1 MQVSWT
7 GGIDMK
13 HEKSCGAVVYRIWD
27 GRLYFLVEHMKLGH
41 ISIPKGHVEGNE
53 TEEETARREIKEE
66 TNLDVRMDT
75 GFRQEVSYSPAPGI
89 LKQVVFFAAEA
100 VSREMKNQEC
110 EVSGLEWLP
119 DGEAIRAMTYGTDK
133 EVLTHALEYLRHKHG
148 LNT

>member
-1 MQVSWT
+1 
-7 GGIDMK
+7 MK
-13 HEKSCGAVVYRIWD
+13 HEKSCGAVVYRMEEGQIF
-27 GRLYFLVEHMKLGH
+27 FLVEHMRLGH

-75 GFRQEVSYSPAPGI
+75 AFRHEISYSPASGI

-100 VSREMKNQEC
+100 VSMEMKNQEC

-119 DGEAIRAMTYGTDK
+119 QDEAIRAVTYGTDK
-133 EVLTHALEYLRHKHG
+133 EVLAHAVEYLGRKHG
-148 LNT
+148 GQQA

>member
-1 MQVSWT
+1 
-7 GGIDMK
+7 MK
-13 HEKSCGAVVYRIWD
+13 HEKSCGAVVYRFED
-27 GRLYFLVEHMKLGH
+27 DRLYFLVEHMRLGH

-75 GFRQEVSYSPAPGI
+75 AFRHEISYSPASGI

-119 DGEAIRAMTYGTDK
+119 QDEAIRAVTYDTDK
-133 EVLTHALEYLRHKHG
+133 EVLSHAAEYLGREHG
-148 LNT
+148 GKQE

>member
-1 MQVSWT
+1 
-7 GGIDMK
+7 MK
-13 HEKSCGAVVYRIWD
+13 HEKSCGAVVYRMEE
-27 GRLYFLVEHMKLGH
+27 GQLFFLVEHMKMGH

-75 GFRQEVSYSPAPGI
+75 AFRHEISYSPASGI

-100 VSREMKNQEC
+100 VSMEMKNQEC

-119 DGEAIRAMTYGTDK
+119 HDEAVRAVTYDTDK
-133 EVLTHALEYLRHKHG
+133 EVLSHAAEYLGRKHG
-148 LNT
+148 GKQE

>member
-1 MQVSWT
+1 
-7 GGIDMK
+7 MK
-13 HEKSCGAVVYRIWD
+13 HEKSCGAVVYTIRE
-27 GRLYFLVEHMKLGH
+27 GQLFFLVEHMKLGH
-41 ISIPKGHVEGNE
+41 VSIPKGHVEGNE

-75 GFRQEVSYSPAPGI
+75 AFRQEVSYSPAVGI

-100 VSREMKNQEC
+100 VSTDMKNQEC

-119 DGEAIRAMTYGTDK
+119 HDNAIQAMTYDTDK
-133 EVLTHALEYLRHKHG
+133 EVLSGAVEYLSRKHG

>member
-1 MQVSWT
+1 
-7 GGIDMK
+7 MK
-13 HEKSCGAVVYRIWD
+13 HEKSCGAVVYRMEE
-27 GRLYFLVEHMKLGH
+27 GQLFFLVEHMKMGH
-41 ISIPKGHVEGNE
+41 ISIPKGHVEGSE

-75 GFRQEVSYSPAPGI
+75 AFRHEISYSPASGI

-119 DGEAIRAMTYGTDK
+119 HDEAVRAVTYDTDK
-133 EVLTHALEYLRHKHG
+133 EVLSHAAEYLGRNR
-148 LNT
+148 LLLS

>member
-1 MQVSWT
+1 
-7 GGIDMK
+7 MK
-13 HEKSCGAVVYRIWD
+13 HEKSCGAVVYRFEG
-27 GRLYFLVEHMKLGH
+27 GRLYFLVEHMRLGH

-75 GFRQEVSYSPAPGI
+75 AFRHEISYSPASGI

-119 DGEAIRAMTYGTDK
+119 QDEAVRAVTYDTDK
-133 EVLTHALEYLRHKHG
+133 EVLSHAVEYLGRKHG
-148 LNT
+148 GKQE

>member
-1 MQVSWT
+1 
-7 GGIDMK
+7 MK
-13 HEKSCGAVVYRIWD
+13 HEKSCGAVVYRMEE
-27 GRLYFLVEHMKLGH
+27 GQLFFLVEHMKMGH

-66 TNLDVRMDT
+66 TNLDVRMDIA
-75 GFRQEVSYSPAPGI
+75 FRHEISYSPASGI

-119 DGEAIRAMTYGTDK
+119 YDEAVRAVTYDTDN
-133 EVLTHALEYLRHKHG
+133 EVLSHAVEYLGRKHG
-148 LNT
+148 GKQE

>member
-1 MQVSWT
+1 
-7 GGIDMK
+7 MK
-13 HEKSCGAVVYRIWD
+13 YEKSCGAVVYRVENC
-27 GRLYFLVEHMKLGH
+27 RLYFLVEHMRLGH

-75 GFRQEVSYSPAPGI
+75 AFRHEISYSPASGI

-119 DGEAIRAMTYGTDK
+119 YDEAVRAVTYDTDK
-133 EVLTHALEYLRHKHG
+133 EVLSHAAEYLGRKHG
-148 LNT
+148 GKQE

>member
-1 MQVSWT
+1 
-7 GGIDMK
+7 MK
-13 HEKSCGAVVYRIWD
+13 HEKSCGAVVYRIGD

-75 GFRQEVSYSPAPGI
+75 AFRHEVSYSPAAGI

-100 VSREMKNQEC
+100 VSRKMKNQEC
-110 EVSGLEWLP
+110 EVSGLEWLQE
-119 DGEAIRAMTYGTDK
+119 DEAIRAVTYDTDK
-133 EVLTHALEYLRHKHG
+133 EVLSHAAEYLRRRHG
-148 LNT
+148 LNA

>member
-1 MQVSWT
+1 
-7 GGIDMK
+7 MK
-13 HEKSCGAVVYRIWD
+13 HEKSCGAVVYRFED
-27 GRLYFLVEHMKLGH
+27 GRLYFLVEHMRLGH

-66 TNLDVRMDT
+66 TNLGVRMDT
-75 GFRQEVSYSPAPGI
+75 AFRHEISYSPASGI

-119 DGEAIRAMTYGTDK
+119 QDEAVRAVTYDTDK
-133 EVLTHALEYLRHKHG
+133 EVLSHAAEYLGRKHG
-148 LNT
+148 GKQQ

>member
-1 MQVSWT
+1 
-7 GGIDMK
+7 MK
-13 HEKSCGAVVYRIWD
+13 HEKSCGAVVYRMEE
-27 GRLYFLVEHMKLGH
+27 GQLFFLVEHMKMGH

-75 GFRQEVSYSPAPGI
+75 AFRHEISYSPASGI

-119 DGEAIRAMTYGTDK
+119 ADEAIRAMTYDTDK
-133 EVLTHALEYLRHKHG
+133 EVLSHAAEYLRRRHG
-148 LNT
+148 LNA

>member
-1 MQVSWT
+1 
-7 GGIDMK
+7 MK
-13 HEKSCGAVVYRIWD
+13 HEKSCGAVVYRMEE
-27 GRLYFLVEHMKLGH
+27 GQLFFLVEHMKMGH
-41 ISIPKGHVEGNE
+41 ISIPKGHVEGSE

-75 GFRQEVSYSPAPGI
+75 AFRHEISYSPASGI

-119 DGEAIRAMTYGTDK
+119 YDEAVRAVTYDTDK
-133 EVLTHALEYLRHKHG
+133 EVLSHAAEYLGRKHG
-148 LNT
+148 GKQE

>member
-1 MQVSWT
+1 MR
-7 GGIDMK
+7 
-13 HEKSCGAVVYRIWD
+13 HEKSCGAVVYRMEE
-27 GRLYFLVEHMKLGH
+27 GQLFFLVEHMKMGH

-75 GFRQEVSYSPAPGI
+75 AFRHEISYSPASGI

-119 DGEAIRAMTYGTDK
+119 YDEAVRAVTYDTDK
-133 EVLTHALEYLRHKHG
+133 EVLSHAAEYLGRKHG
-148 LNT
+148 GKQE

>member
-1 MQVSWT
+1 
-7 GGIDMK
+7 MK
-13 HEKSCGAVVYRIWD
+13 YEKSCGAVVYRVEN

-75 GFRQEVSYSPAPGI
+75 AFRHEVSYSPAAGI
-89 LKQVVFFAAEA
+89 MKQVVFFAAEA

-119 DGEAIRAMTYGTDK
+119 QDQAIRAMTYDTDR
-133 EVLTHALEYLRHKHG
+133 EVLSHAVEYLGWKHG
-148 LNT
+148 GKPE